1 MSVGQLPQRDFAEL
15 LVGFARTLRHAGV
28 PAGPDRVQAMLGA
41 LAHLDVLDP
50 EPGLLGRPVDA
61 VRRSAGPGPL
71 RRGVRAVLRR
81 PRGRPPA
88 RHQQPAPGT
97 AGRPVRGRRLTLPA
111 SPAEDQPSFA
121 AQASRQEILRHK
133 DVSAL
138 SPAERD
144 ELRRLFALLA
154 PRVAHRRSQRHGP
167 ANRGRVDLA
176 RTVRG
181 MLRTGAEPGRLAY
194 RRRRTKP
201 RRLVLL
207 IDVSGSMAPYADT
220 LLRFA
225 HAAVR
230 AAPASTEVFSTG
242 TRLTRVT
249 RELRLR
255 DPDQALAAAGRAV
268 PDWSGGTRLGDGVKA
283 FLDLWGQRGL
293 ARGAVLVLCSDGWE
307 RGDPAELDAQLGR
320 LARLAH
326 ALIWVNPHK
335 GRPGF
340 EPVTGG
346 MQAAVTHAD
355 ALVAGHSFAAL
366 EQLVEVISH
375 A

>member
-1 MSVGQLPQRDFAEL
+1 MTVARLPERDFAEL
-15 LVGFARTLRHAGV
+15 AVGFARTLRHAGV
-28 PAGPDRVQAMLGA
+28 PAGPDRVQAMLAA

-50 EPGLLGRPVDA
+50 NQVYW
-61 VRRSAGPGPL
+61 AG
-71 RRGVRAVLRR
+71 
-81 PRGRPPA
+81 
-88 RHQQPAPGT
+88 
-97 AGRPVRGRRLTLPA
+97 RLTLCADPQDLARYDAAFALYFGGRGTGDRRSTSSPPRVLRAAPFEVAGADAGQRPA
-111 SPAEDQPSFA
+111 DDQPSFA
-121 AQASRQEILRHK
+121 AQASRQEVLRHK

-138 SPAERD
+138 SPSERD
-144 ELRRLFALLA
+144 ELRRLFALLK

-176 RTVRG
+176 RTIRG

-255 DPDQALAAAGRAV
+255 DPEQALAAAGRAV

-320 LARLAH
+320 LTRLAH

>member
-1 MSVGQLPQRDFAEL
+1 
-15 LVGFARTLRHAGV
+15 
-28 PAGPDRVQAMLGA
+28 
-41 LAHLDVLDP
+41 
-50 EPGLLGRPVDA
+50 
-61 VRRSAGPGPL
+61 
-71 RRGVRAVLRR
+71 
-81 PRGRPPA
+81 
-88 RHQQPAPGT
+88 
-97 AGRPVRGRRLTLPA
+97 
-111 SPAEDQPSFA
+111 
-121 AQASRQEILRHK
+121 LRHK

-138 SPAERD
+138 SPSERE

-154 PRVAHRRSQRHGP
+154 PRVARRRSQRYGP
-167 ANRGRVDLA
+167 ANRGRVDLE

-181 MLRTGAEPGRLAY
+181 MLRTGGEAGRLAY
-194 RRRRTKP
+194 RRRRSKP

-230 AAPASTEVFSTG
+230 AAPASAEVFTTG

-340 EPVTGG
+340 QPVTGG